1 MLNTSL
7 ANWYDA
13 EDNCMALGGHLVS
26 FNSLEEQ
33 LDVEAYFVASSGL
46 LPTYKLHK

>member
-1 MLNTSL
+1 MAGT
-7 ANWYDA
+7 A
-13 EDNCMALGGHLVS
+13 ELVDSFGALQAQARD
-26 FNSLEEQ
+26 LEEQ